1 LLGVVVEV
9 ARPNSKWTPK
19 QRKAARGKY

>member
-9 ARPNSKWTPK
+9 AKPNSKWTPT
-19 QRKAARGKY
+19 QRKAARGNY